1 MRDSFNNEIQV
12 GDRILCV
19 EPRETNMHRKNQ
31 IGTVARINGDGIV
44 VKFDLY
50 NDRGRCY
57 PILNIQNG
65 YGNPLFRNQDKFIK
79 IENHTDVNYRVG
91 DKVLCY
97 CGIDNDHPFVGR
109 IARELNTGEYEII
122 DEYRNSLL
130 LTKSQVLF
138 LLNRKHFEVGD
149 EVVVQKSANSEL
161 IFRQG
166 YNQSISARIDD
177 TDIAYTIIEM
187 DNPSIGWRKN
197 NDINHSYWTF
207 TDTKRLL
214 PREFSYSLPFVKYL
228 KQHQSEIFTERI
240 NSTKEDRVTRPT
252 NSSEQL
258 DLMPRGRRVPN
269 EPRSRQL
276 LSPSPVQVNPMERNR
291 TAPNKPTPGL
301 IHTYSYK
308 PDETR
313 LCRSEGEEYDE
324 SSNLYLGIELEIS
337 GSSQDSDDEEDA
349 KEIMKAIQK
358 DVEGSG
364 KTVYFKHDGSINGF
378 EIVFQPHTVKAY
390 NEYDWKEI
398 FSTIKRLGY
407 TNDDKKAG
415 FHVHISRK
423 YFGDTTEQNEALA
436 KMVFLMYKF
445 KEEIE
450 PLAGRKDSDYATYS
464 AKALKRVKEN
474 DLFGTFR
481 WYCDSCGKYSAINCQ
496 HKDTFEIRIFDGVTD
511 KIRFMDIL
519 NFIENLCVIVK
530 CTSITDITKVRL
542 EDFMPFLRSIEG

>member
-1 MRDSFNNEIQV
+1 MKDSFNNEIKV
-12 GDRILCV
+12 GDRILCI

-79 IENHTDVNYRVG
+79 IETHTDVNYRVG

-97 CGIDNDHPFVGR
+97 CNIDNDHPFVGR
-109 IARELNTGEYEII
+109 VARELNTGEYEII

-130 LTKSQVLF
+130 LTKSQILF
-138 LLNRKHFEVGD
+138 LLNRKQYKVGD
-149 EVVVQKSANSEL
+149 EVVVQKIPNYKL
-161 IFRQG
+161 IFREG

-187 DNPSIGWRKN
+187 DNPSIGWQKN

-214 PREFSYSLPFVKYL
+214 PREFSYSLPFVEYL
-228 KQHQSEIFTERI
+228 KQHQSEIFTEQI
-240 NSTKEDRVTRPT
+240 NSTEEDRVTRPT
-252 NSSEQL
+252 NSFEQL
-258 DLMPRGRRVPN
+258 DLMPRGRRVSN
-269 EPRSRQL
+269 EPRVGQIL
-276 LSPSPVQVNPMERNR
+276 YPPTTQVTPMELNR
-291 TAPNKPTPGL
+291 ILSNKPTHTKL
-301 IHTYSYK
+301 IHTYNYK
-308 PDETR
+308 PNETQFFCSEDEKDN
-313 LCRSEGEEYDE
+313 ED
-324 SSNLYLGIELEIS
+324 NLYLGIELEIS

-349 KEIMKAIQK
+349 REILEIIQK
-358 DVEGSG
+358 NNEDS
-364 KTVYFKHDGSINGF
+364 VYFKHDGSINGF
-378 EIVFQPHTVKAY
+378 EIVFHPHTVKAY
-390 NEYDWKEI
+390 GEYNWKRI
-398 FSTIKRLGY
+398 FAIIKRLGY

-415 FHVHISRK
+415 FHVHISHS
-423 YFGDTTEQNEALA
+423 YFGDTAQQSEALA
-436 KMVFLMYKF
+436 KLVFLLYKF
-445 KEEIE
+445 KTEIE
-450 PLAGRKDSDYATYS
+450 PLAGRKNSDYATYNTIGLET
-464 AKALKRVKEN
+464 AKRN
-474 DLFGTFR
+474 DFCGTFY
-481 WYCDSCGKYSAINCQ
+481 WYSKNSGKYSAINCQ

-519 NFIENLCVIVK
+519 NFVENLCAIVK